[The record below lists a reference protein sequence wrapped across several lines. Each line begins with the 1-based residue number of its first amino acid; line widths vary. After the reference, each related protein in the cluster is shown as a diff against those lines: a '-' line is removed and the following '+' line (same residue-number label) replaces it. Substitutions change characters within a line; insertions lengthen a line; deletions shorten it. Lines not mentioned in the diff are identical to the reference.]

1 MVTVNTL
8 VLASGFIKREHPY
21 GQKKFKV
28 EFLFRASPKIVYS
41 FLSTPDNLTRWF
53 CDDCNLVDG
62 QFSFDW
68 EGNEEIAFLLE
79 SQEDSYLRLQWEDFP
94 DEYLEYKMSRSEVT
108 AETILEITAFCDED
122 EVEEEKD
129 FWATQMES
137 LRRAMG
143 G

>member
-1 MVTVNTL
+1 MN
-8 VLASGFIKREHPY
+8 R
-21 GQKKFKV
+21 KKFKV

-53 CDDCNLVDG
+53 CDDCNLVEG

-68 EGNEEIAFLLE
+68 EGNEEIAYLLE

-122 EVEEEKD
+122 EVDEEKD
-129 FWATQMES
+129 FWANQMES

>member
-1 MVTVNTL
+1 MN
-8 VLASGFIKREHPY
+8 R
-21 GQKKFKV
+21 KKFKV

-41 FLSTPDNLTRWF
+41 FLSSPDNLTRWF
-53 CDDCNLVDG
+53 CDDCNLIDG

>member
-1 MVTVNTL
+1 MD
-8 VLASGFIKREHPY
+8 R
-21 GQKKFKV
+21 KKFKV

-68 EGNEEIAFLLE
+68 EGNEEIAYLLV

-108 AETILEITAFCDED
+108 AETILEIIAFCDED

-137 LRRAMG
+137 LRRAVG

>member
-1 MVTVNTL
+1 MD
-8 VLASGFIKREHPY
+8 R
-21 GQKKFKV
+21 KKFKV

-68 EGNEEIAFLLE
+68 EGNEEIAYLLE

>member
-1 MVTVNTL
+1 MD
-8 VLASGFIKREHPY
+8 R
-21 GQKKFKV
+21 KKFKV

-108 AETILEITAFCDED
+108 AETILEIIAFCDED

-137 LRRAMG
+137 LRRAVG

>member
-1 MVTVNTL
+1 MD
-8 VLASGFIKREHPY
+8 R
-21 GQKKFKV
+21 KKFKV

>member
-1 MVTVNTL
+1 MN
-8 VLASGFIKREHPY
+8 R
-21 GQKKFKV
+21 KKFKV

-41 FLSTPDNLTRWF
+41 FLSSPDNLTRWF

>member
-1 MVTVNTL
+1 MN
-8 VLASGFIKREHPY
+8 R
-21 GQKKFKV
+21 KKFKV

-41 FLSTPDNLTRWF
+41 FLSSPDNLTRWF

-68 EGNEEIAFLLE
+68 EGNEEIAYLLE

>member
-1 MVTVNTL
+1 MN
-8 VLASGFIKREHPY
+8 R
-21 GQKKFKV
+21 KKFKV

-53 CDDCNLVDG
+53 CDDCNLVEG

-68 EGNEEIAFLLE
+68 EGNEEIAYLLE

-108 AETILEITAFCDED
+108 AETILEITAFCDAD
-122 EVEEEKD
+122 EVDEEKD
-129 FWATQMES
+129 FWANQMES